1 MLVML
6 IRAAVSADLDAITHL
21 RTERHELL
29 RQSDARFAPL
39 TDNPSTWLTD
49 SAARVW
55 VVEVS
60 ERIVAYALLYGER
73 CPLGD
78 LPPQSAAL
86 IEMALDAHRY
96 YGGTGSALAKYVR
109 EAAPTLWVAVPRF
122 HAVEQAFWRAF
133 GAKRCH
139 ADNLPLNAAFE
150 WMCVQ

>member
-1 MLVML
+1 ML
-6 IRAAVSADLDAITHL
+6 IRVATPADLDAIAHL

-39 TDNPSTWLTD
+39 TDSPSHWLTD

-55 VVEVS
+55 VVDMG
-60 ERIVAYALLYGER
+60 ERVVAYALVYVGR
-73 CPLGD
+73 CPLGE
-78 LPPQSAAL
+78 LPPESAAL

-109 EAAPTLWVAVPRF
+109 ESAPTLWVAVPRF

-139 ADNLPLNAAFE
+139 ADGLTLNAAFE
-150 WMCVQ
+150 WMCVE